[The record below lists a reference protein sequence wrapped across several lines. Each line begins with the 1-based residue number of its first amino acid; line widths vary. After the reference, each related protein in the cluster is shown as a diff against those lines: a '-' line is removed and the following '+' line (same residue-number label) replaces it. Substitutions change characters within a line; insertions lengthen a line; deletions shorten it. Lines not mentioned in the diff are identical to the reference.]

1 MESQEKSPNQT
12 EETHQQECS
21 GNVAFNKDKT
31 ASSQTTAQA
40 ASSIETQ
47 PQQPCRYCTY
57 CGETLDPPMHFCPG
71 CGRKVDFLKPAPTLQ
86 QEAEKIKSGIKER
99 AKALTKTQ
107 KIIAAVVAAILIVV
121 IGAITL
127 PSNAEDRAIKDAREL
142 KSMMKNPSSLTI
154 HGDIIV
160 LEHTYDDGDTTTIIA
175 IDNSGENSYGGTSRD
190 TSLFENGKY
199 LGDYDDEPDVTG
211 YSSEE
216 AIEDALALSCAKML
230 LLSADSDEYTFVDG
244 EKVAKKIGAQY
255 SE

>member
-1 MESQEKSPNQT
+1 
-12 EETHQQECS
+12 
-21 GNVAFNKDKT
+21 
-31 ASSQTTAQA
+31 
-40 ASSIETQ
+40 
-47 PQQPCRYCTY
+47 
-57 CGETLDPPMHFCPG
+57 MHFCPG

-127 PSNAEDRAIKDAREL
+127 PTSAEDQAIKDAREL
-142 KSMMKNPSSLTI
+142 KSMMKNPSSFTI

-160 LEHTYDDGDTTTIIA
+160 LEYTYDTNKTTTITA
-175 IDNSGENSYGGTSRD
+175 IDNSAENSYGGTTRD
-190 TSLFENGKY
+190 YSFFQDGKY
-199 LGDYDDEPDVTG
+199 LGEYDDEPHVNR

-216 AIEDALALSCAKML
+216 EIEDALLLECAKTL
-230 LLSADSDEYTFVDG
+230 IFSDDSGEYTYVDG

>member
-86 QEAEKIKSGIKER
+86 QEAEKIKSGIK
-99 AKALTKTQ
+99 
-107 KIIAAVVAAILIVV
+107 
-121 IGAITL
+121 
-127 PSNAEDRAIKDAREL
+127 
-142 KSMMKNPSSLTI
+142 
-154 HGDIIV
+154 
-160 LEHTYDDGDTTTIIA
+160 
-175 IDNSGENSYGGTSRD
+175 
-190 TSLFENGKY
+190 
-199 LGDYDDEPDVTG
+199 
-211 YSSEE
+211 
-216 AIEDALALSCAKML
+216 
-230 LLSADSDEYTFVDG
+230 
-244 EKVAKKIGAQY
+244 
-255 SE
+255 